1 MAAAPAPAAAMAAA
15 PAPAAAAAAASS
27 ASTSEWRQAAWKFEG
42 QDSSE
47 LSFDPG
53 MIIRVDGKVHEE
65 WWKGTTAEGEVGL
78 FPANHSTPVRTA
90 KEGEL
95 VLVLYDFM
103 GKRDTDLG
111 SLSKGETISVLVE
124 QETGWWLG
132 EKQSGETGMFPS
144 NYVKKID
151 AKPPPPPPPPP
162 PLPERRPT
170 ALSTAAP
177 PPAASSSSLS
187 SSSSSEAPAAPPSA
201 AAAAAA
207 DASSSSS
214 SSSSSPRPVSGPL
227 EELAVIND
235 LDAFDALLENGYVVE
250 ALTDGEAGAPTL
262 SPGQASS
269 FPSLR
274 RVRARGR

>member
-1 MAAAPAPAAAMAAA
+1 MAAA

-124 QETGWWLG
+124 QEMLQAHN
-132 EKQSGETGMFPS
+132 EADLRLYDVAKMVFAQDLFFHA
-144 NYVKKID
+144 YVAGKAVTVPRWK
-151 AKPPPPPPPPP
+151 ASAYSPP
-162 PLPERRPT
+162 
-170 ALSTAAP
+170 
-177 PPAASSSSLS
+177 
-187 SSSSSEAPAAPPSA
+187 
-201 AAAAAA
+201 
-207 DASSSSS
+207 
-214 SSSSSPRPVSGPL
+214 V
-227 EELAVIND
+227 
-235 LDAFDALLENGYVVE
+235 
-250 ALTDGEAGAPTL
+250 
-262 SPGQASS
+262 
-269 FPSLR
+269 
-274 RVRARGR
+274 